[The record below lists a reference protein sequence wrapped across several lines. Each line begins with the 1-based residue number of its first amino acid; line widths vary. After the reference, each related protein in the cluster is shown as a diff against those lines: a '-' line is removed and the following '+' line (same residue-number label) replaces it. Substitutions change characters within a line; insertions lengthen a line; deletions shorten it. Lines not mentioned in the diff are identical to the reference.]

1 MLGRHSA
8 EDVQTF
14 PGQES
19 IKDERK
25 REQPLDIV
33 CGYDALDMSYF
44 TTGCCQV
51 LESIIPELYSSMS
64 HYTISTKTNNNNKTY
79 LNQ

>member
-19 IKDERK
+19 IKVERK
-25 REQPLDIV
+25 REQPLEIV
-33 CGYDALDMSYF
+33 SGYDALDMSYF
-44 TTGCCQV
+44 TTEC
-51 LESIIPELYSSMS
+51 
-64 HYTISTKTNNNNKTY
+64 
-79 LNQ
+79 